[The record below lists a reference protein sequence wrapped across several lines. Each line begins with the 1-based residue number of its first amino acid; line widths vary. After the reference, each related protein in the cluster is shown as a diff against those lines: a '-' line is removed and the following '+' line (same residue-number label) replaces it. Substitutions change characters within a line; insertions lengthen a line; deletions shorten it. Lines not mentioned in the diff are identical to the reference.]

1 MKWIGIIIINKEKG
15 YTSNDVVRIVKKLL
29 KEKIGHLGTLDP
41 NATGVLPLLVGSATK
56 ISKYL
61 INHDKEYEAV
71 LKLGEKRDT
80 ADIEGKVIEIKEVLE
95 KQLKKENVEKVLKTF
110 IGKQE
115 QIPPKYAA
123 IKVNGRKLYD
133 YARKGV
139 EIEIKSRQ
147 IEIYNIKLESIN
159 HNKKEIVFYVKCS
172 KGTYIRTLCEDI
184 ARKIGTVGFM
194 KELNRIAVGEL
205 NIKDSVKIGEL
216 ENKIKSEKLCEI
228 ISIED
233 LLNFPEIEI
242 NSNDLNKYLN
252 GVSIKT
258 NFEHNGPCKVYLD
271 KRFIGTGIIKNKEL
285 KRDVVI

>member
-1 MKWIGIIIINKEKG
+1 M
-15 YTSNDVVRIVKKLL
+15 
-29 KEKIGHLGTLDP
+29 
-41 NATGVLPLLVGSATK
+41 
-56 ISKYL
+56 
-61 INHDKEYEAV
+61 
-71 LKLGEKRDT
+71 
-80 ADIEGKVIEIKEVLE
+80 
-95 KQLKKENVEKVLKTF
+95 EKVLKTF

-184 ARKIGTVGFM
+184 ARKLGTVGFM

-205 NIKDSVKIGEL
+205 NIKDSVKIREL